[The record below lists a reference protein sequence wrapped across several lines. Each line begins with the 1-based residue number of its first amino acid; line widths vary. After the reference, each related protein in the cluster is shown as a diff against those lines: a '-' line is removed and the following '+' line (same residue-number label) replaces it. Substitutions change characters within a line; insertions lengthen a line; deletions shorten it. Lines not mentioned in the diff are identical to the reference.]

1 MNTSG
6 LATLATGG
14 IVSPFTRLRRLLGDV
29 VPGHARPIDMTVGEP
44 HETVPPFV
52 GDLLKQADG
61 TLTHYPQI
69 RGSGELRDAIASF
82 IERRYGL
89 PTQMLERAREV
100 HPLNGSREGL
110 FFALL
115 PAVGRKPGLER
126 PAVLMPNPYFQ
137 AYNGAANCL
146 NAEPVYLTVDDSTG
160 YLPDL
165 DKLAANEGLLK
176 RTAAFYLCSPA
187 NPQGAMASAE
197 YLGRALSLA
206 RQYDFMLFCDEC
218 YSEIYTGAPPP
229 GGLQVAAATPERFR
243 NLVCF
248 NSLSKRSNVPGLR
261 SGYAAGDGDFLETM
275 AEIRNLVAP
284 QMPGPQQHASIAL
297 WADDTHVE
305 TIRSAYNAKFDVC
318 DTVLGRRFG
327 YARPDGGFFLW
338 LDVSQLGG
346 GEQASVT
353 LWKGCGLK
361 VVPGAFLAMPDREGT
376 NPGDAYIRVA
386 LVHDLDTT
394 REALERLVAS
404 VH

>member
-6 LATLATGG
+6 LATLAAGG

-29 VPGHARPIDMTVGEP
+29 VPGHERPIDMTVGEP

-137 AYNGAANCL
+137 AYNGAAHCL

-165 DKLAANEGLLK
+165 DKLAADEGLLK
-176 RTAAFYLCSPA
+176 RTVAFYLCSPA

-229 GGLQVAAATPERFR
+229 GGL
-243 NLVCF
+243 
-248 NSLSKRSNVPGLR
+248 
-261 SGYAAGDGDFLETM
+261 
-275 AEIRNLVAP
+275 
-284 QMPGPQQHASIAL
+284 
-297 WADDTHVE
+297 
-305 TIRSAYNAKFDVC
+305 
-318 DTVLGRRFG
+318 
-327 YARPDGGFFLW
+327 
-338 LDVSQLGG
+338 
-346 GEQASVT
+346 
-353 LWKGCGLK
+353 
-361 VVPGAFLAMPDREGT
+361 
-376 NPGDAYIRVA
+376 
-386 LVHDLDTT
+386 
-394 REALERLVAS
+394 
-404 VH
+404 